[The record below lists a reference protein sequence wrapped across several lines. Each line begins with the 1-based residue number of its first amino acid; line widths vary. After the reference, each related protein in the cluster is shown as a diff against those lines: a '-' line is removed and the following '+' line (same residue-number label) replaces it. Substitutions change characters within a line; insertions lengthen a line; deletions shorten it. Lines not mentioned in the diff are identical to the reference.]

1 MKKLNSWSYEKFASV
16 VLVSILSALVLNIGH
31 AASLPDL
38 PEHLASPFSNANKL
52 KRDSAVDL
60 QRFFTEKHY
69 DIDTVRQSRQ
79 LPDIFVAN
87 LPPDINALPVHDK
100 TSLFI
105 RLLLTS
111 VVKVNESI
119 LAVRNEIERLIEKKG
134 EGSSL
139 TKNESEWLANIAEDY
154 YCDATDLSEL
164 IHRVDILPVDLV
176 LAQAIDESGWGTSH
190 FAREGNALYGQH
202 LGAQSKAT
210 YLTTPDGKVK
220 IATYDNL
227 YHSTAGYLHNIN
239 TTKTY
244 SQLRGARAAVRAK
257 HGHLSGVELAGALVN
272 YSVRGQHY
280 VKTLR
285 WLMQHYKLDALN
297 DLTFIKSATAE
308 LIVFP

>member
-1 MKKLNSWSYEKFASV
+1 MA
-16 VLVSILSALVLNIGH
+16 LVPIFLAMVLNIGH
-31 AASLPDL
+31 AESLPDL
-38 PEHLASPFSNANKL
+38 PEHLSNSFSDANKL
-52 KRDSAVDL
+52 NMDSAVDL
-60 QRFFTEKHY
+60 QHFFTEKHY
-69 DIDTVRQSRQ
+69 DIYKVSQSRQ

-87 LPPDINALPVHDK
+87 LPPDLNALQVHDK

-119 LAVRNEIERLIEKKG
+119 LAVRNEIKHLPEKKG
-134 EGSSL
+134 KGSSL
-139 TKNESEWLANIAEDY
+139 TKVESEWLANIAEDY
-154 YCDATDLSEL
+154 YCEATNLSEL
-164 IHRVDILPVDLV
+164 INRVDILPVGLV

-202 LGAQSKAT
+202 LGAHSKAT

-239 TTKTY
+239 TTKAY
-244 SQLRGARAAVRAK
+244 GPLREARAPVRVE
-257 HGHLSGVELAGALVN
+257 HGHLYGNKLAGTLVN
-272 YSVRGQHY
+272 YSVRGPHY

-285 WLMQHYKLDALN
+285 WLIQHYKLDELN
-297 DLTFIKSATAE
+297 NLTFINGDTSD
-308 LIVFP
+308 LIVFPQATLPKK